1 MEVARRV
8 ESALVLKYR
17 GVRMDQP
24 GQRDDACGN
33 SQPLDAHRQ
42 TAVVRNR
49 AGEGCGC
56 PPAGMRGDKRD
67 RRDRARPVAA
77 ASIVGRCGA
86 PRTCGQADSPLGLGD
101 KALINI

>member
-17 GVRMDQP
+17 GVRIHQP

-33 SQPLDAHRQ
+33 SQSLHAHRQ

-49 AGEGCGC
+49 PGEGCRC
-56 PPAGMRGDKRD
+56 PPLGVRGYERD
-67 RRDRARPVAA
+67 RGNRARSAAA
-77 ASIVGRCGA
+77 ASII
-86 PRTCGQADSPLGLGD
+86 QH
-101 KALINI
+101 

>member
-49 AGEGCGC
+49 AGEGCCC
-56 PPAGMRGDKRD
+56 PPVGMRGDKRD
-67 RRDRARPVAA
+67 RRNWARPAAA
-77 ASIVGRCGA
+77 ASIVGPCGA
-86 PRTCGQADSPLGLGD
+86 PRTRGQADSALGLGHR
-101 KALINI
+101 ALINI